1 METIVNTSGA
11 PEAARLLLDARQT
24 GTTLP
29 HLPEHLRPRS
39 QADAHRIQDAI
50 IAQLG
55 TVGGWKIFAGDEPAP
70 FLSPLPARLVFDQGH
85 QAPKSPLPIV
95 LVELE
100 IALTL
105 GQDLPAR
112 DIPYDVPTVR
122 EAIASFHPLLELISF
137 SWTDR
142 DQVDR
147 LTQLSDLQNSA
158 GFVVGDGRADWQA
171 FDPAGAGSA
180 LQLDGVEVAT
190 TSTGC
195 DLHTILRTLAL
206 LANHAATRGVSLRRG
221 QVITTGSRLVAPIG
235 RAKSIHGEIGGLGS
249 VWAALT

>member
-1 METIVNTSGA
+1 MNTSGA

-29 HLPEHLRPRS
+29 HLPEHLRPQS

-55 TVGGWKIFAGDEPAP
+55 PVGGWKIFASDEPAP
-70 FLSPLPARLVFDQGH
+70 FLSPLPASLVFDQGH
-85 QAPKSPLPIV
+85 EAPRSPLPIV

-100 IALTL
+100 VALTL

-112 DIPYDVPTVR
+112 DIPYDAATVR
-122 EAIASFHPLLELISF
+122 GAIASFHPLLELISF

-147 LTQLSDLQNSA
+147 LTQLGDLQNSA
-158 GFVVGDGRADWQA
+158 GFVVGDGLADWQA
-171 FDPAGAGSA
+171 FDPADARSA
-180 LQLDGVEVAT
+180 LQLDGVEIAA

-195 DLHTILRTLAL
+195 DIDTILRTLAL
-206 LANHAATRGVSLRRG
+206 LANHAATRGVALRRG

-235 RAKSIHGEIGGLGS
+235 NAKSIRGEIGGLGP
-249 VWAALT
+249 VWAALA

>member
-1 METIVNTSGA
+1 MNISGA

-29 HLPEHLRPRS
+29 HLPEHLRPQS

-55 TVGGWKIFAGDEPAP
+55 PVGGWKIFASDEPAP
-70 FLSPLPARLVFDQGH
+70 FLSPLPASLVFAQGH
-85 QAPKSPLPIV
+85 EAPKSPLPIV

-100 IALTL
+100 VALTL

-112 DIPYDVPTVR
+112 DIPYDPATVR
-122 EAIASFHPLLELISF
+122 GAIASFHPLLELISF

-147 LTQLSDLQNSA
+147 LTQLGDLQNSA
-158 GFVVGDGRADWQA
+158 GFVVGDGLTDWQA
-171 FDPAGAGSA
+171 FDPADARST
-180 LQLDGVEVAT
+180 LQLDGMEVAT

-195 DLHTILRTLAL
+195 DLGTIQRTLAL
-206 LANHAATRGVSLRRG
+206 LANHAATRGVALRRG

-235 RAKSIHGEIGGLGS
+235 NAKSIRGEIGGLGP
-249 VWAALT
+249 VWASLA

>member
-1 METIVNTSGA
+1 MNTSGA

-29 HLPEHLRPRS
+29 HLPEHLRPQS

-55 TVGGWKIFAGDEPAP
+55 PVGGWKIFASDEPAP
-70 FLSPLPARLVFDQGH
+70 FLSPLPASLVFDQGH
-85 QAPKSPLPIV
+85 EAPKSPLPIV

-112 DIPYDVPTVR
+112 DIPYDAATVR
-122 EAIASFHPLLELISF
+122 GAIASFHPLLELISF

-147 LTQLSDLQNSA
+147 LTQLGDLQNSA
-158 GFVVGDGRADWQA
+158 GFVVGDGLTDWRV
-171 FDPAGAGSA
+171 FDPADARSV
-180 LQLDGVEVAT
+180 LQLDGVEVAA

-195 DLHTILRTLAL
+195 DLDTILRTLAL
-206 LANHAATRGVSLRRG
+206 LADHAAARGVALRKG
-221 QVITTGSRLVAPIG
+221 QVITTGSRLVAPTG
-235 RAKSIHGEIGGLGS
+235 SAKSIRGEIGGLGP
-249 VWAALT
+249 VWAALA